1 MRFLDIPI
9 KHKITMLMLAC
20 SSIVLVVAFSA
31 LMTREYYV
39 SKEKKLEELKT
50 ISEVLSANSRAAL
63 MFDDKKSASETMSM
77 LENKSSIVLGVIL
90 DREGN
95 IFASYKDQVYFDLE
109 MPLLDLNKYINFI
122 TNDKDK
128 PTNAQ
133 HEQNGLVFYQSII
146 FKGERVGELY
156 LVDSMKDFQETVL
169 YNLFILGGFF
179 LTAILLSL
187 IISYR
192 LQKYISNPII
202 ELKSLMKK
210 VSTEKNYS
218 VRFNAER
225 KDELG
230 ELFSGFNEMLL
241 EIHQRDKSLKK
252 MNKDLEGLII
262 DLEAQKR
269 IAEEASQAKSAF
281 LANMSHEIR
290 TPMNGIIGMLEILMK
305 RQLKDNQ
312 LECAVIAKHSAN
324 HLLEIINQILDY
336 SKLEAHKLELDLQE
350 FSIRAFL
357 EELAVMHAANAQK
370 KSLKMICDMPCELN
384 DIVLGDQ
391 LRIKQILTNL
401 ITNAIKFTETGFIRL
416 SAWRGLVSKCNSNSL
431 QHLESSD
438 DLDSIGR
445 YYFEVEDSGI
455 GVKASKTDT
464 IFEAFSQADSST
476 TRNYGGTGLGLSICK
491 ELIKLMHGDIVIES
505 EVNKG
510 TKIKF
515 HVDLRFKT
523 GSVFIPK
530 QELIDSTYLI
540 QKSSCEYK
548 SIKSFLNFW
557 GILEP
562 QENLS
567 VEDKISHLLSEKIKP
582 VTVIIDEDV
591 YNTYEASLL
600 AVSANKTFIISR
612 PLINLL
618 KLNNK
623 EQDNIYS
630 ISMPLKQNDLLEA
643 IRWANNGLVIEQE
656 QPDTAYVSEMN
667 ESFHHIEVL
676 VAEDNL
682 VNQQVIQMMLDYI
695 GCRYTIVSNGLDAFE
710 ACQTK
715 RYDLVFMDCQMP
727 KMDGFEATKL
737 IRDKEKMAEQ
747 DAIIIV
753 ALTANATLDMK
764 EKCLQCGM
772 TDYLSKP
779 VLEKDL
785 QLIFHKYFGDPL
797 GQKSKAINE

>member
-1 MRFLDIPI
+1 
-9 KHKITMLMLAC
+9 
-20 SSIVLVVAFSA
+20 
-31 LMTREYYV
+31 
-39 SKEKKLEELKT
+39 
-50 ISEVLSANSRAAL
+50 
-63 MFDDKKSASETMSM
+63 
-77 LENKSSIVLGVIL
+77 
-90 DREGN
+90 
-95 IFASYKDQVYFDLE
+95 
-109 MPLLDLNKYINFI
+109 
-122 TNDKDK
+122 
-128 PTNAQ
+128 
-133 HEQNGLVFYQSII
+133 
-146 FKGERVGELY
+146 
-156 LVDSMKDFQETVL
+156 
-169 YNLFILGGFF
+169 
-179 LTAILLSL
+179 
-187 IISYR
+187 
-192 LQKYISNPII
+192 
-202 ELKSLMKK
+202 
-210 VSTEKNYS
+210 
-218 VRFNAER
+218 
-225 KDELG
+225 
-230 ELFSGFNEMLL
+230 
-241 EIHQRDKSLKK
+241 
-252 MNKDLEGLII
+252 
-262 DLEAQKR
+262 
-269 IAEEASQAKSAF
+269 
-281 LANMSHEIR
+281 
-290 TPMNGIIGMLEILMK
+290 
-305 RQLKDNQ
+305 
-312 LECAVIAKHSAN
+312 
-324 HLLEIINQILDY
+324 
-336 SKLEAHKLELDLQE
+336 
-350 FSIRAFL
+350 
-357 EELAVMHAANAQK
+357 
-370 KSLKMICDMPCELN
+370 
-384 DIVLGDQ
+384 
-391 LRIKQILTNL
+391 
-401 ITNAIKFTETGFIRL
+401 
-416 SAWRGLVSKCNSNSL
+416 LVSKCNSNSL